1 MTNEQITKVPSVPEV
16 KKGYMEALIAK
27 GKRADGRGFEEYRE
41 LQFTTGLIHVAEGSA
56 KVKLGNTMVLA
67 GIKMELGTPY
77 PDCPDK
83 GTISTGSE
91 LLPMASPGFDSGAPS
106 PVSIELARVVDRGI
120 RESECIDLKG
130 LCVEAGK
137 KVWTVYIDIHVLDFD
152 GNLIDAAGLAAIAA
166 LRNTV
171 VPAKKMDLGKD
182 FKLKV
187 KGIPVP
193 VTLAKVGGSLL
204 VDPCLDEEKVAEARI
219 TITTDDKGDVRAMQ
233 KGLPGAFTREELRKA
248 VKTSQDSG
256 KVLRGRIEGL

>member
-1 MTNEQITKVPSVPEV
+1 MVNEQAKVPSVPEV
-16 KKGYMEALIAK
+16 KKGYLEELIGK
-27 GKRADGRGFEEYRE
+27 GKRADGRAFESYRD
-41 LQFTTGLIHVAEGSA
+41 LQLTTGLINVADGSA
-56 KVKLGNTMVLA
+56 KVKLGNTMVIA

-77 PDCPDK
+77 PDSPDK

-130 LCVEAGK
+130 LCVEPGK
-137 KVWTVYIDIHVLDFD
+137 KVWTIYIDIHVLDFD

-166 LRNTV
+166 LRNTM

-187 KGIPVP
+187 SGIPVP
-193 VTLAKVGGSLL
+193 VTMAKIGGSLL

-219 TITTDDKGDVRAMQ
+219 TITTDDKGDIRAMQ
-233 KGLPGAFTREELRKA
+233 KGLPGAFTRDELRKA
-248 VKTSQDSG
+248 IKTSQECG
-256 KVLRGRIEGL
+256 KVLRGRIEGI